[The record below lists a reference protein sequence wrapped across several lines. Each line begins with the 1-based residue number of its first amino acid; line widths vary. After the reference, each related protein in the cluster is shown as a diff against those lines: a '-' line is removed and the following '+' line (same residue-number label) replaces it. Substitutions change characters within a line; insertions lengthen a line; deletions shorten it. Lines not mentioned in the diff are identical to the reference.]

1 MKKKIVKSVILGVF
15 IIVTFLAVFNTYK
28 WIVCGK
34 QYIKISTSKKAY
46 INSDLYVSITA
57 QDQGIDLETKTKIKL
72 LNSNGK
78 KVKDANVSYEGS
90 NAKIS
95 IPEIEPGNYF
105 IEAKVSSKAG
115 KDTIQKEIYIIDENQ
130 ENITITLD
138 KGIYKPGDI
147 VNFRALLTNK
157 ENNNPIIKDVNV
169 SIYDGN
175 DNRVYNESVKTSEY
189 GILSGSFT
197 LANEVNSGIY
207 KIIIKTNTNETTKS
221 FKVNPYITPKYEVK
235 IDFDKQNYL
244 VGDTATINLNAKYF
258 FGEPVSEAKYTVYI
272 NDKSYQTITAD
283 DQGNASVNYKIEDAK
298 AYSVKVETT
307 DSSNYFVEETNS
319 FVAGTDIFE
328 VELLPEYGSLVTGRN
343 NDIYIFTSKPDG
355 TPEKTYVTISSDNY
369 TKQIATDE
377 NGIGKFS
384 IDIDVAKNSKTT
396 KSFKINAVNMNR
408 EKVQKDIT
416 LSVENKGLLVSTDK
430 VKYEQGEDIKINI
443 SSIWEN
449 SNNIY
454 FFKNDK
460 LIKMISTDSSD
471 VNVNLNDTYG
481 VIDIYVKF
489 KGNNTSPNSVLQGK
503 NVTSSYKKTIFVKP
517 TKELNININTDKQE
531 YKPGDNITI
540 SFETTDESDNNVD
553 SALLVSMLDNSI
565 LSLADNDISIDNI
578 KLALS
583 DLSFSDELDATTLY
597 SCIVDDKSEQTMM
610 ALLLKQKNN
619 VINVSESSMYN
630 YEEERESAVIAIT
643 SIVVIVFIV
652 IIYLCVRFN
661 KFRNFMKHAI
671 NTIICT
677 LTFVILT
684 SCIIDRYFWRII
696 DYSWWIFSFAI
707 IVGFAI
713 YIAWISKLNKKI
725 FRTSISIILSC
736 IIFMLALILI
746 EVLNM
751 AGGILLLI
759 IALLILYLAIV
770 SKINE
775 IKKLKSDSFT
785 RKVLKEALYICKYV
799 GALIVAIII
808 GNIVQKFTNIRGI
821 ANPIGIV
828 SLYFF
833 NYLFNKLGK
842 EETSYEDNYTKKKNS
857 GYYII
862 IILAVLGLLTVGYF
876 LIHGLNVNFD
886 GFLLGDKVQNSGTG
900 ESISGTITPSTI
912 TPDIRTDNAIS
923 NSNYGILQN
932 IFDSA
937 GDFISSGTSKGES
950 STINPSNNTLTTET
964 VVDDNI
970 RNVFLE
976 SMCFIPELVTT
987 NGSSKLNLKLSDN
1000 ITTWTIQT
1008 VGNTKDGKIGYGM
1021 LDTVKVFQEFFVDFE
1036 LPQNLVETDK
1046 VSIPVTVYNYTNSS
1060 LNTTLKVK
1068 EDEWFELRGNNNIN
1082 INVEAESTK
1091 MVYIP
1096 ITILKNGNYKFRVEA
1111 TNNSLS
1117 DIVEKELNISPRGY
1131 KIEKVVS
1138 TGSLESNVSE
1148 DILIL
1153 EDIVEN
1159 TASAKVKIYTS
1170 AIAQSIEGME
1180 NIFIMPTGCFEQISS
1195 SLYPDILALK
1205 YLENNGIVNEEL
1217 KAKAINY
1224 ISSGYQKLL
1233 TYEVKGESGGYSL
1246 YGYSPAETVLTAYG
1260 LMELTDLKE
1269 VYNVDETVLNK
1280 MTKFLYNKQN
1290 SNGSFTITG
1299 NHVGGA
1305 GSRETLALNAYITWA
1320 LSESDPKNEKLSKSI
1335 NYLKGK
1341 IDDVDDNYT
1350 LALIANSLA
1359 NVEDKEVNNVINRLV
1374 NNISLDGN
1382 NAYITSNIKDYYGSR
1397 SNSQTIQTVA
1407 LTSMALSK
1415 TSNNMN
1421 TNKLL
1426 INYLISKKDSK
1437 GTWYSTQA
1445 TIFSL
1450 KALNELNEK
1459 NKLDNQTII
1468 VKVNS
1473 DEQKIEIKD
1482 NPLEYYE
1489 LTFDNLEKENKLSI
1503 DTEKGYAY
1511 YEVVEEYYIPYEKVN
1526 TSQDDIGI
1534 TVETNNNLRVNEIL
1548 DAKVKIVNKIKEDIY
1563 NGMVTITIPQGF
1575 TVLEESLMLLESKGI
1590 IEKYEISYT
1599 SVNIYL
1605 RNFQISQIVDLN
1617 IKFRALYPGEITGLY
1632 VRAYDYYNP
1641 ETEGKTMPISIV
1653 TTE

>member
-1 MKKKIVKSVILGVF
+1 MKKKIVKSVVLGVF
-15 IIVTFLAVFNTYK
+15 IIVIFLAIFNTYR
-28 WIVCGK
+28 WIVCGE

-46 INSDLYVSITA
+46 INSDLYVSIVA
-57 QDQGIDLETKTKIKL
+57 QERYTDLETKTKIKL

-78 KVKDANVSYEGS
+78 KVKDAIVSYEGS

-95 IPEIEPGNYF
+95 IPEIEPGNYI

-115 KDTIQKEIYIIDENQ
+115 KDTIQKEIYITDENQ
-130 ENITITLD
+130 ENVTITLD

-157 ENNNPIIKDVNV
+157 ENNNPIIKDVDV

-175 DNRVYNESVKTSEY
+175 DNKVYNENVKTSEY
-189 GILSGSFT
+189 GILSGNFT

-258 FGEPVSEAKYTVYI
+258 FGEPVSKAKYIVYI
-272 NDKSYQTITAD
+272 NNESYQTITAD
-283 DQGNASVNYKIEDAK
+283 NQGNASVNYKIENAK
-298 AYSVKVETT
+298 KYSVKVEAT

-328 VELLPEYGSLVTGRN
+328 VELLSEHESLVAGEN
-343 NDIYIFTSKPDG
+343 NDIYFFTSKPDG
-355 TPEKTYVTISSDNY
+355 TPEKTYITISSNNY

-384 IDIDVAKNSKTT
+384 IDIDAIENIQTT
-396 KSFKINAVNMNR
+396 KSFKINAVNMNG

-416 LSVENKGLLVSTDK
+416 LSVEKKGLLVSTDK
-430 VKYEQGEDIKINI
+430 VKYEQGEDIKIKI

-471 VNVNLNDTYG
+471 VNVNLDDTYG
-481 VIDIYVKF
+481 VIDIYVESN
-489 KGNNTSPNSVLQGK
+489 GNNTNPYNILHGK
-503 NVTSSYKKTIFVKP
+503 NVTTSYKKTIFVKP

-540 SFETTDESDNNVD
+540 SFGTTDESNNNVD
-553 SALLVSMLDNSI
+553 SALLVSMLDNAI
-565 LSLADNDISIDNI
+565 LSLADNDLSIDNI

-583 DLSFSDELDATTLY
+583 NLVFSDELDATTLY
-597 SCIVDDKSEQTMM
+597 SCIVDNKSEQTMM
-610 ALLLKQKNN
+610 ALLLKQSNN
-619 VINVSESSMYN
+619 DIKVSKSSMYN
-630 YEEERESAVIAIT
+630 YEEEAKSAVIAII
-643 SIVVIVFIV
+643 SIAAIVLTV

-661 KFRNFMKHAI
+661 KFRNVTKHAI
-671 NTIICT
+671 NIIIFT
-677 LTFVILT
+677 LTFVSLT
-684 SCIIDRYFWRII
+684 MCIIEECFWIKI
-696 DYSWWIFSFAI
+696 DFLLWIFIFLILIS
-707 IVGFAI
+707 FAI

-725 FRTSISIILSC
+725 FRTSISIVLSC
-736 IIFMLALILI
+736 IIFMLAIFLI
-746 EVLNM
+746 EVLEM
-751 AGGILLLI
+751 VGGIILLI
-759 IALLILYLAIV
+759 IALLVLVLAIV
-770 SKINE
+770 LKINE
-775 IKKLKSDSFT
+775 IKKLKSNSFIG
-785 RKVLKEALYICKYV
+785 KISKEVFYICKYV

-808 GNIVQKFTNIRGI
+808 GNIVQELTNIGEI
-821 ANPIGIV
+821 SFSIGVV

-842 EETSYEDNYTKKKNS
+842 EETFDEDDYTEKKKIS
-857 GYYII
+857 YYII
-862 IILAVLGLLTVGYF
+862 IILAVVGLLTVGYF
-876 LIHGLNVNFD
+876 FIYGLNVIFH
-886 GFLLGDKVQNSGTG
+886 GFSFSDTIQNSGTEG
-900 ESISGTITPSTI
+900 SGLTGTIKPNDAIGSVS
-912 TPDIRTDNAIS
+912 DATDFSGGLSHIFENAS
-923 NSNYGILQN
+923 
-932 IFDSA
+932 
-937 GDFISSGTSKGES
+937 DFISSNNSKGEVD
-950 STINPSNNTLTTET
+950 NTLTAET

-976 SMCFIPELVTT
+976 SMCFIPELVTN
-987 NGSSKLNLKLSDN
+987 NGSAKLDLKLSDN

-1036 LPQNLVETDK
+1036 LPKNPVENDK

-1068 EDEWFELRGNNNIN
+1068 EDEWFTLRGNNNIS
-1082 INVEAESTK
+1082 INVEAKSTK

-1111 TNNSLS
+1111 TNNSLT
-1117 DIVEKELNISPRGY
+1117 DIVEKELTISPKGY

-1153 EDIVEN
+1153 EDVVEN
-1159 TASAKVKIYTS
+1159 TASAKVKIYANTM
-1170 AIAQSIEGME
+1170 AQNIEGME
-1180 NIFIMPTGCFEQISS
+1180 KIFRMPTGCFEQISS
-1195 SLYPDILALK
+1195 SLYPNILSLK
-1205 YLENNGIVNEEL
+1205 YLEDNGIVNEEL
-1217 KAKAINY
+1217 KTKAISY

-1246 YGYSPAETVLTAYG
+1246 YGKSPAETVLTAYG

-1269 VYNVDETVLNK
+1269 VYNIDENVLNK
-1280 MTKFLYNKQN
+1280 MSKFLYEKQN
-1290 SNGSFTITG
+1290 LNGSFTITG
-1299 NHVGGA
+1299 KNIGSA
-1305 GSRETLALNAYITWA
+1305 GSKETLALNAYITWA
-1320 LSESDPKNEKLSKSI
+1320 LSESDPKNEKLTKSI
-1335 NYLKGK
+1335 NYLKSK
-1341 IDDVDDNYT
+1341 LDDVNDNYT

-1359 NVEDKEVNNVINRLV
+1359 NVEDKEVNNVIKMLI
-1374 NNISLDGN
+1374 NNIKLDENG
-1382 NAYITSNIKDYYGSR
+1382 AYITSNIKDYYGSR
-1397 SNSQTIQTVA
+1397 GNSQTLQTVA

-1415 TSNNMN
+1415 TSNNIS

-1445 TIFSL
+1445 TILSL

-1459 NKLDNQTII
+1459 NKLENQTII

-1473 DEQKIEIKD
+1473 EEQKIEIKD
-1482 NPLEYYE
+1482 NQLEFYE
-1489 LTFDNLEKENKLSI
+1489 LTFDNLRKENKLSI
-1503 DTEKGYAY
+1503 DMEKGHAY
-1511 YEVVEEYYIPYEKVN
+1511 YEVVEEYYVPYEKVN
-1526 TSQDDIGI
+1526 TSQDDIEI

-1548 DAKVKIVNKIKEDIY
+1548 DAKVKIVNKTKENIY

-1575 TVLEESLMLLESKGI
+1575 TVVEESLMLLESKGI

-1605 RNFQISQIVDLN
+1605 RDFQMSQIVDLN